1 MYKNLSMNK
10 IAAYKNFLKE
20 IIDTII
26 SARYEAIKSLNKFHI
41 GHNFEIGGIIVENQ
55 KRNKN
60 I

>member
-1 MYKNLSMNK
+1 MNK